1 MIKQQKL
8 DKIIS
13 FSDVYSEYLPQRF
26 ASLVS
31 QARKNKKIS
40 QKQLSEALSVSQ
52 GWVSRLESGTSRTIR
67 DVDTL
72 IKLWDMLDLPD
83 PEEIPN
89 DDLPK
94 EILNL
99 IKVLVRFGETMP
111 RSAIDTLVGV
121 ADLVMR
127 YGASPHTERFNQF
140 VIPRIAEDTGQ
151 KYVPNE
157 YSWQLRPMA
166 NYIYSHLHDKFSF
179 ERLTIQRVLRIT
191 INGKTEEI
199 PETYTSGTTT
209 FLIHYQNAIE
219 EVFGKAALEA
229 GGVFST
235 DDLREG
241 INNSVRKNEDTQ
253 HQNAIIIPV
262 IRNRLQKERGANF
275 TGEVKVFLYRKEPFD
290 YNDYVSA
297 KSVVG
302 QFFIDVDQ
310 RAETQKHL

>member
-1 MIKQQKL
+1 MIKQGKM

-13 FSDVYSEYLPQRF
+13 FSDVYSEYLPQKF
-26 ASLVS
+26 SSLVS
-31 QARKNKKIS
+31 QARKDKKMN
-40 QKQLSEALSVSQ
+40 QRQLSEALSVSQ
-52 GWVSRLESGTSRTIR
+52 GWVSRIESGTTRSIR
-67 DVDTL
+67 NVDLL
-72 IKLWDMLDLPD
+72 IRLWDILDLPD

-99 IKVLVRFGETMP
+99 IKVLVRFGDTMP

-127 YGASPHTERFNQF
+127 YGASPHI
-140 VIPRIAEDTGQ
+140 VIPRIAEDTRQ

-166 NYIYSHLHDKFSF
+166 NYIYSNLHDKFSF
-179 ERLTIQRVLRIT
+179 ERLTIQRVLKIT

-235 DDLREG
+235 GDLKEG
-241 INNSVRKNEDTQ
+241 INNSVRRNEDTQ
-253 HQNAIIIPV
+253 HENAIIIPV

-310 RAETQKHL
+310 RAETQKNL

>member
-1 MIKQQKL
+1 MIKQGKM

-13 FSDVYSEYLPQRF
+13 FSDVYSEYLPQKF
-26 ASLVS
+26 SSLVS
-31 QARKNKKIS
+31 QARKDKKMN
-40 QKQLSEALSVSQ
+40 QRQLSEALSVSQ
-52 GWVSRLESGTSRTIR
+52 GWVSRIESGTTRSIR
-67 DVDTL
+67 NVDLL
-72 IKLWDMLDLPD
+72 IRLWDILDLPD

-99 IKVLVRFGETMP
+99 IKVLVRFGDTMP
-111 RSAIDTLVGV
+111 RSAIDTLIGV

-127 YGASPHTERFNQF
+127 YGASPHI
-140 VIPRIAEDTGQ
+140 VIPRIAEDTRQ

-166 NYIYSHLHDKFSF
+166 NYIYSNLHDKFSF
-179 ERLTIQRVLRIT
+179 ERLTIQRVLKIT

-235 DDLREG
+235 DDLKEG
-241 INNSVRKNEDTQ
+241 INNSVRRNEDTQ

-275 TGEVKVFLYRKEPFD
+275 TAEAKVFLYRKEPFD

>member
-1 MIKQQKL
+1 MIKQGKM

-13 FSDVYSEYLPQRF
+13 FSDVYSEYLPQKF
-26 ASLVS
+26 SSLVS
-31 QARKNKKIS
+31 QARKDKKMN
-40 QKQLSEALSVSQ
+40 QRQLSEALSVSQ
-52 GWVSRLESGTSRTIR
+52 GWVSRIESGTTRSIR
-67 DVDTL
+67 NVDLL
-72 IKLWDMLDLPD
+72 IRLWDILDLPD

-99 IKVLVRFGETMP
+99 IKVLVRFGDTMP

-127 YGASPHTERFNQF
+127 YGASPHI
-140 VIPRIAEDTGQ
+140 VIPRIAEDTRQ

-166 NYIYSHLHDKFSF
+166 NYIYSNLHDKFSF
-179 ERLTIQRVLRIT
+179 ERLTIQRVLKIT

-235 DDLREG
+235 DDLKEG
-241 INNSVRKNEDTQ
+241 INNSVRKNEDTE

-262 IRNRLQKERGANF
+262 IRNRLQKERRANF
-275 TGEVKVFLYRKEPFD
+275 TAEVKVFLYRKEPFN

-310 RAETQKHL
+310 RAETQKNL

>member
-1 MIKQQKL
+1 MIKQQKM

-13 FSDVYSEYLPQRF
+13 FSDVYSEYLPQKF
-26 ASLVS
+26 SSLVS
-31 QARKNKKIS
+31 QARKEKKMN
-40 QKQLSEALSVSQ
+40 QRQLSEALSVSQ
-52 GWVSRLESGTSRTIR
+52 GWVSRIESGTTRSIR
-67 DVDTL
+67 NVDLL
-72 IKLWDMLDLPD
+72 IRLWDILDLPD

-99 IKVLVRFGETMP
+99 IKVLVRFGDTMP

-127 YGASPHTERFNQF
+127 YGASPHI
-140 VIPRIAEDTGQ
+140 VIPRIAEDTRQ

-166 NYIYSHLHDKFSF
+166 NYIYSNLHDKFSF
-179 ERLTIQRVLRIT
+179 ERLTIQRVLKIT

-235 DDLREG
+235 DDLKEG
-241 INNSVRKNEDTQ
+241 INNSVRRNEDTQ

-310 RAETQKHL
+310 RAETQKNL

>member
-13 FSDVYSEYLPQRF
+13 FSDVYSEYLPQKF
-26 ASLVS
+26 SSLVS
-31 QARKNKKIS
+31 QARKDKKMN
-40 QKQLSEALSVSQ
+40 QRQLSEALSVSQ
-52 GWVSRLESGTSRTIR
+52 GWVSRIESGTTRSIR
-67 DVDTL
+67 NVDLL
-72 IKLWDMLDLPD
+72 IRLWDILDLPD

-99 IKVLVRFGETMP
+99 IKVLVRFGDTMP

-127 YGASPHTERFNQF
+127 YGASPHI
-140 VIPRIAEDTGQ
+140 VIPRIAEDTRQ

-166 NYIYSHLHDKFSF
+166 NYIYSNLHDKFSF
-179 ERLTIQRVLRIT
+179 ERLTIQRVLKIT

-235 DDLREG
+235 GDLKEG

-253 HQNAIIIPV
+253 HENAIIIPV

-275 TGEVKVFLYRKEPFD
+275 TGEVKVFLYRKEPFY

-310 RAETQKHL
+310 RAETQKNL

>member
-13 FSDVYSEYLPQRF
+13 FSDVYSEYLPQKF
-26 ASLVS
+26 SSLVS
-31 QARKNKKIS
+31 QARKDKKMN
-40 QKQLSEALSVSQ
+40 QRQLSEALSVSQ
-52 GWVSRLESGTSRTIR
+52 GWVSRIESGTTRSIR
-67 DVDTL
+67 NVDLL
-72 IKLWDMLDLPD
+72 IRLWDILDLPD

-99 IKVLVRFGETMP
+99 IKVLVRFGDTMP

-127 YGASPHTERFNQF
+127 YGASPHI
-140 VIPRIAEDTGQ
+140 VIPRIAEDTRQ

-166 NYIYSHLHDKFSF
+166 NYIYSNLHDKFSF
-179 ERLTIQRVLRIT
+179 ERLTIQRVLKIT

-235 DDLREG
+235 DDLKEG
-241 INNSVRKNEDTQ
+241 INNSVRRNEDTQ

-275 TGEVKVFLYRKEPFD
+275 TGEVKVFLYRKEPFY

-310 RAETQKHL
+310 RAETQKNL

>member
-1 MIKQQKL
+1 MIKQGKM

-13 FSDVYSEYLPQRF
+13 FSDVYSEYLPQKF

-31 QARKNKKIS
+31 QARKNKKMN
-40 QKQLSEALSVSQ
+40 QRQLSEALSVSQ
-52 GWVSRLESGTSRTIR
+52 GWVSRIESGTTRSIR
-67 DVDTL
+67 NVDLL
-72 IKLWDMLDLPD
+72 IRLWDILDLPD

-99 IKVLVRFGETMP
+99 IKVLVRFGDTMP

-127 YGASPHTERFNQF
+127 YGASPHI
-140 VIPRIAEDTGQ
+140 VIPRIAEDTRQ

-166 NYIYSHLHDKFSF
+166 NYIYSNLHDKFSF
-179 ERLTIQRVLRIT
+179 ERLTIQRVLKIT

-219 EVFGKAALEA
+219 EVFGKAALES

-235 DDLREG
+235 DDLKEG
-241 INNSVRKNEDTQ
+241 INNSVRRNEDTQ
-253 HQNAIIIPV
+253 HENAIIIPV

-310 RAETQKHL
+310 RAETQKNL

>member
-1 MIKQQKL
+1 MIKQGKM

-13 FSDVYSEYLPQRF
+13 FSDVYSEYLPQKF
-26 ASLVS
+26 SSLVS
-31 QARKNKKIS
+31 QARKEKKMN
-40 QKQLSEALSVSQ
+40 QRQLSEALSVSQ
-52 GWVSRLESGTSRTIR
+52 GWVSRIESGTTRSIR
-67 DVDTL
+67 NVDLL
-72 IKLWDMLDLPD
+72 IRLWDILDLPD

-99 IKVLVRFGETMP
+99 IKVLVRFGDTMP

-127 YGASPHTERFNQF
+127 YGASPHI
-140 VIPRIAEDTGQ
+140 VIPRIAEDTRQ

-166 NYIYSHLHDKFSF
+166 NYIYSNLHDKFSF
-179 ERLTIQRVLRIT
+179 ERLTIQRVLKIT

-235 DDLREG
+235 DDLKEG
-241 INNSVRKNEDTQ
+241 INNSVRRNEDTQ

-275 TGEVKVFLYRKEPFD
+275 TGEVKVFLYRKEPFY

-310 RAETQKHL
+310 RAETQKNL

>member
-1 MIKQQKL
+1 MIKQGKM

-13 FSDVYSEYLPQRF
+13 FSDVYSEYLPQKF
-26 ASLVS
+26 SSLVS
-31 QARKNKKIS
+31 QARKDKKMN
-40 QKQLSEALSVSQ
+40 QRQLSEALSVSQ
-52 GWVSRLESGTSRTIR
+52 GWVSRIESGTTRSIR
-67 DVDTL
+67 NVDLL
-72 IKLWDMLDLPD
+72 IRLWDILDLPD

-99 IKVLVRFGETMP
+99 IKVLVRFGDTMP
-111 RSAIDTLVGV
+111 RSAIDTLIGV

-127 YGASPHTERFNQF
+127 YGASPHI
-140 VIPRIAEDTGQ
+140 VIPRIAEDTRQ

-166 NYIYSHLHDKFSF
+166 NYIYSNLHDKFSF
-179 ERLTIQRVLRIT
+179 ERLTIQRVLKIT

-235 DDLREG
+235 GDLKEG
-241 INNSVRKNEDTQ
+241 INNSVRRNEDTQ
-253 HQNAIIIPV
+253 HENAIIIPV

-310 RAETQKHL
+310 RAETQKNL

>member
-1 MIKQQKL
+1 MIKQQKM

-13 FSDVYSEYLPQRF
+13 FSDVYSEYLPQKF
-26 ASLVS
+26 SSLVS
-31 QARKNKKIS
+31 QARKEKKMN
-40 QKQLSEALSVSQ
+40 QRQLSEALSVSQ
-52 GWVSRLESGTSRTIR
+52 GWVSRIESGTTRSIR
-67 DVDTL
+67 NVDLL
-72 IKLWDMLDLPD
+72 IRLWDILDLPD

-99 IKVLVRFGETMP
+99 IKVLVRFGDTMP

-127 YGASPHTERFNQF
+127 YGASPHI
-140 VIPRIAEDTGQ
+140 VIPRIAEDTRQ

-166 NYIYSHLHDKFSF
+166 NYIYSNLHDKFSF
-179 ERLTIQRVLRIT
+179 ERLTIQRVLKIT

-235 DDLREG
+235 DDLKEG
-241 INNSVRKNEDTQ
+241 INNSVRRNEDTQ

-275 TGEVKVFLYRKEPFD
+275 TGEVKVFLYRKEPFY

-310 RAETQKHL
+310 RAETQKNL

>member
-1 MIKQQKL
+1 MIKQGKM

-13 FSDVYSEYLPQRF
+13 FSDVYSEYLPQKF
-26 ASLVS
+26 SSLVS
-31 QARKNKKIS
+31 QARKDKKMN
-40 QKQLSEALSVSQ
+40 QRQLSEALSVSQ
-52 GWVSRLESGTSRTIR
+52 GWVSRIESGTTRSIR
-67 DVDTL
+67 NVDLL
-72 IKLWDMLDLPD
+72 IRLWDILDLPD

-99 IKVLVRFGETMP
+99 IKVLVRFGDTMP
-111 RSAIDTLVGV
+111 RSAIDTLIGV

-127 YGASPHTERFNQF
+127 YGAGPHI
-140 VIPRIAEDTGQ
+140 VIQRISEDTRQ

-166 NYIYSHLHDKFSF
+166 NYIYSNLHDKFSF
-179 ERLTIQRVLRIT
+179 ERLTIQRVLKIT

-235 DDLREG
+235 GDLKEE
-241 INNSVRKNEDTQ
+241 INNSVRRNEDTQ
-253 HQNAIIIPV
+253 HENAIIIPV

>member
-1 MIKQQKL
+1 MIKQGKM

-13 FSDVYSEYLPQRF
+13 FSDVYSEYLPQKF

-31 QARKNKKIS
+31 QARKNKKMN
-40 QKQLSEALSVSQ
+40 QRQLSEALSVSQ
-52 GWVSRLESGTSRTIR
+52 GWVSRIESGTTRSIR
-67 DVDTL
+67 NVDLL
-72 IKLWDMLDLPD
+72 IRLWDILDLPD

-99 IKVLVRFGETMP
+99 IKVLVRFGDTMP

-127 YGASPHTERFNQF
+127 YGASPHI
-140 VIPRIAEDTGQ
+140 VIPRIAEDTRQ

-166 NYIYSHLHDKFSF
+166 NYIYSNLHDKFSF
-179 ERLTIQRVLRIT
+179 ERLTIQRVLKIT

-235 DDLREG
+235 DDLKEG
-241 INNSVRKNEDTQ
+241 INNSVRRNEDTQ
-253 HQNAIIIPV
+253 HENAIIIPV

-310 RAETQKHL
+310 RAETQKNL

>member
-1 MIKQQKL
+1 MIKQQKM

-13 FSDVYSEYLPQRF
+13 FSDVYSEYLPQKF
-26 ASLVS
+26 SSLVS
-31 QARKNKKIS
+31 QARKEKKMN
-40 QKQLSEALSVSQ
+40 QRQLSEALSVSQ
-52 GWVSRLESGTSRTIR
+52 GWVSRIESGTTRSIR
-67 DVDTL
+67 NVDLL
-72 IKLWDMLDLPD
+72 IRLWDILDLPD

-99 IKVLVRFGETMP
+99 IKVLVRFGDTMP

-127 YGASPHTERFNQF
+127 YGASPNI
-140 VIPRIAEDTGQ
+140 VIPRIAEDTRQ

-166 NYIYSHLHDKFSF
+166 NYIYSNLHDKFSF
-179 ERLTIQRVLRIT
+179 ERLTIQRVLKIT

-235 DDLREG
+235 DDLKEG
-241 INNSVRKNEDTQ
+241 INNSVRRNEDTQ

-275 TGEVKVFLYRKEPFD
+275 TGEVKVFLYRKEPFY

-310 RAETQKHL
+310 RAETQKNL

>member
-52 GWVSRLESGTSRTIR
+52 GWVSRIESGTTRSIR
-67 DVDTL
+67 NVDLL
-72 IKLWDMLDLPD
+72 IRLWDMLDLPD

-99 IKVLVRFGETMP
+99 IKVLVRFGDTMP

-127 YGASPHTERFNQF
+127 YGASPHI
-140 VIPRIAEDTGQ
+140 VIPRIAEDTRQ

-166 NYIYSHLHDKFSF
+166 NYIYSNLHDKFSF
-179 ERLTIQRVLRIT
+179 ERLTIQRVLKIT

-235 DDLREG
+235 GDLKEG
-241 INNSVRKNEDTQ
+241 INNSVRRNEDTQ
-253 HQNAIIIPV
+253 HENAIIIPV

-310 RAETQKHL
+310 RAETQKNL

>member
-1 MIKQQKL
+1 MIKQGKL

-13 FSDVYSEYLPQRF
+13 FSDVYSEYLPQKF
-26 ASLVS
+26 SSLVS
-31 QARKNKKIS
+31 QARKDKKMN
-40 QKQLSEALSVSQ
+40 QRQLSEALSVSQ
-52 GWVSRLESGTSRTIR
+52 GWVSRIESGTTRSIR
-67 DVDTL
+67 NVDLL
-72 IKLWDMLDLPD
+72 IRLWDILDLPD

-99 IKVLVRFGETMP
+99 IKVLVRFGDTMP

-127 YGASPHTERFNQF
+127 YGASPHI
-140 VIPRIAEDTGQ
+140 VIPRIAEDTRQ

-166 NYIYSHLHDKFSF
+166 NYIYSNLHDKFSF
-179 ERLTIQRVLRIT
+179 ERLTIQRVLKIT

-235 DDLREG
+235 DDLKEG
-241 INNSVRKNEDTQ
+241 INNSVRRNEDTQ

-310 RAETQKHL
+310 RAETQKNL

>member
-1 MIKQQKL
+1 MIKQGKM

-13 FSDVYSEYLPQRF
+13 FSDVYSEYLPQKF
-26 ASLVS
+26 SSLVS
-31 QARKNKKIS
+31 QARKDKKMN
-40 QKQLSEALSVSQ
+40 QRQLSEALSVSQ
-52 GWVSRLESGTSRTIR
+52 GWVSRIESGTTRSIR
-67 DVDTL
+67 NVDLL
-72 IKLWDMLDLPD
+72 IRLWDILDLPD

-99 IKVLVRFGETMP
+99 IKVLVRFGDTMP
-111 RSAIDTLVGV
+111 RSAIDTLIGV

-127 YGASPHTERFNQF
+127 YGASPHI
-140 VIPRIAEDTGQ
+140 VIPRIAEDTRQ

-166 NYIYSHLHDKFSF
+166 NYIYSNLHDKFSF
-179 ERLTIQRVLRIT
+179 ERLTIQRVLKIT

-235 DDLREG
+235 GDLKEE
-241 INNSVRKNEDTQ
+241 INNSVRRNEDPQ
-253 HQNAIIIPV
+253 HENAIIIPV

>member
-1 MIKQQKL
+1 MIKQGKM

-13 FSDVYSEYLPQRF
+13 FSDVYSEYLPQKF
-26 ASLVS
+26 SSLVS
-31 QARKNKKIS
+31 QARKDKKMN
-40 QKQLSEALSVSQ
+40 QRQLSEALSVSQ
-52 GWVSRLESGTSRTIR
+52 GWVSRIESGTTRSIR
-67 DVDTL
+67 NVDLL
-72 IKLWDMLDLPD
+72 IRLWDILDLPD

-99 IKVLVRFGETMP
+99 IKVLVRFGDTMP
-111 RSAIDTLVGV
+111 RSAIDTLIGV

-127 YGASPHTERFNQF
+127 YGASPHI
-140 VIPRIAEDTGQ
+140 VIPRIAEDTRQ

-166 NYIYSHLHDKFSF
+166 NYIYSNLHDKFSF
-179 ERLTIQRVLRIT
+179 ERLTIQRVLKIT

-235 DDLREG
+235 DDLKEG
-241 INNSVRKNEDTQ
+241 INNSVRRNEDTQ

>member
-13 FSDVYSEYLPQRF
+13 FSDVYSEYLPQKF
-26 ASLVS
+26 SSLVS
-31 QARKNKKIS
+31 QARKDKKMN
-40 QKQLSEALSVSQ
+40 QRQLSEALSVSQ
-52 GWVSRLESGTSRTIR
+52 GWVSRIESGTTRSIR
-67 DVDTL
+67 NVDLL
-72 IKLWDMLDLPD
+72 IRLWDILDLPD

-99 IKVLVRFGETMP
+99 IKVLVRFGDTMP

-127 YGASPHTERFNQF
+127 YGASPNI
-140 VIPRIAEDTGQ
+140 VIPRIAEDTRQ

-166 NYIYSHLHDKFSF
+166 NYIYSNLHDKFSF
-179 ERLTIQRVLRIT
+179 ERLTIQRVLKIT

-219 EVFGKAALEA
+219 EVFGKAALES

-235 DDLREG
+235 GDLKEG

-253 HQNAIIIPV
+253 HENAIIIPV

-275 TGEVKVFLYRKEPFD
+275 TGEVKVFLYRKEPFY

-310 RAETQKHL
+310 RAETQKNL

>member
-13 FSDVYSEYLPQRF
+13 FSDVYSEYLPQKF
-26 ASLVS
+26 SSLVS
-31 QARKNKKIS
+31 QARKDKKMN
-40 QKQLSEALSVSQ
+40 QRQLSEALSVSQ
-52 GWVSRLESGTSRTIR
+52 GWVSRIESGTTRSIR
-67 DVDTL
+67 NVDLL
-72 IKLWDMLDLPD
+72 IRLWDILDLPD

-99 IKVLVRFGETMP
+99 IKVLVRFGDTMP

-127 YGASPHTERFNQF
+127 YGASPHI
-140 VIPRIAEDTGQ
+140 VIPRIAEDTRQ

-166 NYIYSHLHDKFSF
+166 NYIYSNLHDKFSF
-179 ERLTIQRVLRIT
+179 ERLTIQRVLKIT

-235 DDLREG
+235 DDLKEG
-241 INNSVRKNEDTQ
+241 INNSVRRNEDTQ

-310 RAETQKHL
+310 RAETQKNL

>member
-13 FSDVYSEYLPQRF
+13 FSDVYSEYLPQKF
-26 ASLVS
+26 SSLVS
-31 QARKNKKIS
+31 QARKDKKMN
-40 QKQLSEALSVSQ
+40 QRQLSEALSVSQ
-52 GWVSRLESGTSRTIR
+52 GWVSRIESGTTRSIR
-67 DVDTL
+67 NVDLL
-72 IKLWDMLDLPD
+72 IRLWDILDLPD

-99 IKVLVRFGETMP
+99 IKVLVRFGDTMP

-127 YGASPHTERFNQF
+127 YGASPHI
-140 VIPRIAEDTGQ
+140 VIPRIAEDTRQ

-166 NYIYSHLHDKFSF
+166 NYIYSNLHDKFSF
-179 ERLTIQRVLRIT
+179 ERLTIQRVLKIT

-235 DDLREG
+235 DDLKEG

-253 HQNAIIIPV
+253 HENAIIIPV

-310 RAETQKHL
+310 RAETQKNL

>member
-13 FSDVYSEYLPQRF
+13 FSDVYSEYLPQKF
-26 ASLVS
+26 SSLVS
-31 QARKNKKIS
+31 QARKDKKMN
-40 QKQLSEALSVSQ
+40 QRQLSEALSVSQ
-52 GWVSRLESGTSRTIR
+52 GWVSRIESGTTRSIR
-67 DVDTL
+67 NVDLL
-72 IKLWDMLDLPD
+72 IRLWDILDLPD

-99 IKVLVRFGETMP
+99 IKVLVRFGDTMP

-127 YGASPHTERFNQF
+127 YVASPHI
-140 VIPRIAEDTGQ
+140 VIPRIAEDTRQ

-166 NYIYSHLHDKFSF
+166 NYIYSNLHDKFSF
-179 ERLTIQRVLRIT
+179 ERLTIQRVLKIT

-235 DDLREG
+235 DDLKEG

-253 HQNAIIIPV
+253 HENAIIIPV

-310 RAETQKHL
+310 RAETQKNL

>member
-1 MIKQQKL
+1 MIKQGKM

-13 FSDVYSEYLPQRF
+13 FSDVYSEYLPQKF
-26 ASLVS
+26 SSLVS
-31 QARKNKKIS
+31 QARKDKKMN
-40 QKQLSEALSVSQ
+40 QRQLSEALSVSQ
-52 GWVSRLESGTSRTIR
+52 GWVSRIESGTTRSIR
-67 DVDTL
+67 NVDLL
-72 IKLWDMLDLPD
+72 IRLWDILDLPD

-99 IKVLVRFGETMP
+99 IKVLVRFGDTMP

-127 YGASPHTERFNQF
+127 YGASPNI
-140 VIPRIAEDTGQ
+140 VIPRIAEDTRQ

-166 NYIYSHLHDKFSF
+166 NYIYSNLHDKFSF
-179 ERLTIQRVLRIT
+179 ERLTIQRVLKIT

-235 DDLREG
+235 DDLKEG
-241 INNSVRKNEDTQ
+241 INNSVRRNEDTQ

-275 TGEVKVFLYRKEPFD
+275 TGEVKVFLYRKKPFD

-310 RAETQKHL
+310 RAETQKNL